1 MPVNQKIEKNVLIID
16 SSVLIIERLINIL
29 KEIREI
35 NGIFQATDFTKTVGI
50 LQEKKTNIVLLDI
63 QLPEKNGIDLLK
75 HIVQF
80 YPEIKVIVLTNLVS
94 VYYQRLCKTL
104 GAGFFIDKSKDFDQI
119 PEIIS
124 LM

>member
-50 LQEKKTNIVLLDI
+50 L
-63 QLPEKNGIDLLK
+63 
-75 HIVQF
+75 
-80 YPEIKVIVLTNLVS
+80 
-94 VYYQRLCKTL
+94 
-104 GAGFFIDKSKDFDQI
+104 
-119 PEIIS
+119 
-124 LM
+124 